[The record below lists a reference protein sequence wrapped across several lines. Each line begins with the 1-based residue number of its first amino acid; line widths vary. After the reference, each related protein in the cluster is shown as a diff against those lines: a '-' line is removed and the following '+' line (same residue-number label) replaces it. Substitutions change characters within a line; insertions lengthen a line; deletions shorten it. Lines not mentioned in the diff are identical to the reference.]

1 VLPCRAWGGRALS
14 ALAVRGAGVMMD
26 LSALRFNEQ
35 ELIPTIVQDVV
46 TGQVL
51 MLAYMNR
58 EALQKTLATG
68 IAHYWSRSRAKLWQK
83 GETSGHIQ
91 YVREIRYDCDAD
103 TLLMRVEQVGVAC
116 HTGQRSCFFRP
127 LFESP
132 QHASPQGS
140 EALLSQLYE
149 VILERK
155 QRAPQE
161 SYVASLMARGQD
173 QVLKKIVEEAA
184 EVVMA
189 SKDGQPQ
196 AIIYE
201 MADLWFHSIVAL
213 GWHSISPQEV
223 LEELH
228 RRFGTSGLRSA
239 HLLPSTATPEQS
251 A

>member
-1 VLPCRAWGGRALS
+1 
-14 ALAVRGAGVMMD
+14 MTD
-26 LSALRFNEQ
+26 LNSLRFSEQ
-35 ELIPTIVQDVV
+35 ELIPAIVQDVAS
-46 TGQVL
+46 GQVL

-83 GETSGHIQ
+83 GETSGHTQ

-116 HTGQRSCFFRP
+116 HTGQPSCFFSS

-132 QHASPQGS
+132 HHTNVQSP
-140 EALLSQLYE
+140 EALLSQIYE

-196 AIIYE
+196 AIIHE
-201 MADLWFHSIVAL
+201 VADLWFHSIVAL
-213 GWHSISPQEV
+213 GWHSIPPQEV
-223 LEELH
+223 LEELQ
-228 RRFGTSGLRSA
+228 RRFGKSGLRSKQFP
-239 HLLPSTATPEQS
+239 PSTTIPEQS

>member
-1 VLPCRAWGGRALS
+1 
-14 ALAVRGAGVMMD
+14 MMD
-26 LSALRFNEQ
+26 LSTLQFNEQ
-35 ELIPTIVQDVV
+35 GLMPVIVQDVA

-58 EALQKTLATG
+58 EALQKTLASG

-91 YVREIRYDCDAD
+91 HVREIRYDCDAD

-116 HTGQRSCFFRP
+116 HTGQRSCFSRS
-127 LFESP
+127 LFTSP
-132 QHASPQGS
+132 QDASLQGS
-140 EALLSQLYE
+140 EALLSQIYE
-149 VILERK
+149 IVLERR
-155 QRAPQE
+155 QRAPKE
-161 SYVASLMARGQD
+161 SYVASLMARGQN

-228 RRFGTSGLRSA
+228 RRFGKSGLRPTQ
-239 HLLPSTATPEQS
+239 LPPSTTTPEQS

>member
-1 VLPCRAWGGRALS
+1 
-14 ALAVRGAGVMMD
+14 MMD
-26 LSALRFNEQ
+26 LSSLRFNEQ
-35 ELIPTIVQDVV
+35 ELIPAVVQDVA

-51 MLAYMNR
+51 MLAYVNR

-91 YVREIRYDCDAD
+91 HVRDIRYDCDAD

-116 HTGQRSCFFRP
+116 HTGQRSCFFRS
-127 LFESP
+127 LVESP
-132 QHASPQGS
+132 QLADQQGS
-140 EALLSQLYE
+140 EALLSRIYE
-149 VILERK
+149 AILERK
-155 QRAPQE
+155 QRPPQE

-196 AIIYE
+196 AIVHE
-201 MADLWFHSIVAL
+201 VADLWFHSIVAL
-213 GWHSISPQEV
+213 GWHSIPPQEV
-223 LEELH
+223 IEELQ
-228 RRFGTSGLRSA
+228 RRFGKSGLRSTQ
-239 HLLPSTATPEQS
+239 LPPSATTPEQS